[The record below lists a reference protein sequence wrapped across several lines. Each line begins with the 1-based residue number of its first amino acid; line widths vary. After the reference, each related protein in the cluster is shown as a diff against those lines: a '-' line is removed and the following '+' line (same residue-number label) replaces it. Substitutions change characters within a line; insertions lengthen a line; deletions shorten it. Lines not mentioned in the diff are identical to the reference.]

1 MAKTRTQA
9 APKKTAKKAPARK
22 KSAAKKAPAKK
33 TTRKKVA
40 KKSPARK
47 KVAAKKTTAKK
58 ASSKKVAKKKV
69 AKKKVAKKSP
79 AKKVTKKKVAK
90 KTTAKKTPPKK
101 KTTTKKK
108 VTKKVVKKVAAKPAP
123 PKKVVPVALEDMTIE
138 QRMEL
143 DWTEAKLRRVKSGL
157 SRKDLAEY
165 RAQLLEKRVEIVG
178 DVQGMERSRSAS
190 LEDISHMPLHM
201 ADVGTDTFEQE
212 FTLGLIESE
221 RRLLTEI
228 NGALH
233 RMQDKTYGV
242 CMASGTPIG
251 KARLEFKPWAKYCI
265 EVARLREK
273 RGL

>member
-1 MAKTRTQA
+1 LAKTRTK
-9 APKKTAKKAPARK
+9 APAKKTAKKAPARK
-22 KSAAKKAPAKK
+22 KTAAKKAPSKKKVAKKKAAKKSPARKKTAAKKAPAKK
-33 TTRKKVA
+33 KVTK
-40 KKSPARK
+40 KKSTK
-47 KVAAKKTTAKK
+47 KVAAKKVTKK
-58 ASSKKVAKKKV
+58 KTAKKKV
-69 AKKKVAKKSP
+69 AKKAG
-79 AKKVTKKKVAK
+79 T
-90 KTTAKKTPPKK
+90 KK
-101 KTTTKKK
+101 KTTKKTTKKK
-108 VTKKVVKKVAAKPAP
+108 AAAKPAP
-123 PKKVVPVALEDMTIE
+123 VKKPAPVALEDMTVE

-165 RAQLLEKRVEIVG
+165 RAMLLEKRVEIVG

-190 LEDISHMPLHM
+190 LEDIAHMPLHM

-228 NGALH
+228 NAALH
-233 RMQDKTYGV
+233 RMENKTYGV
-242 CMASGTPIG
+242 CLASGQPIG

>member
-1 MAKTRTQA
+1 MAKTRTK
-9 APKKTAKKAPARK
+9 APAKKTAKKAPARK
-22 KSAAKKAPAKK
+22 KTAAKKAPSKKKVAKKKAAKKSTARKKSAVKKTTKKKSSVKKVTKKKTTKKKVAKKAPAKK
-33 TTRKKVA
+33 AGT
-40 KKSPARK
+40 
-47 KVAAKKTTAKK
+47 
-58 ASSKKVAKKKV
+58 
-69 AKKKVAKKSP
+69 
-79 AKKVTKKKVAK
+79 
-90 KTTAKKTPPKK
+90 KK
-101 KTTTKKK
+101 KTTKKTTKNKA
-108 VTKKVVKKVAAKPAP
+108 AAKPAP
-123 PKKVVPVALEDMTIE
+123 AKKPAPVALEDMTVE

-143 DWTEAKLRRVKSGL
+143 DWTEPKLRRVKSGL

-165 RAQLLEKRVEIVG
+165 RAMLLEKRVEIVG

-190 LEDISHMPLHM
+190 LEDIAHMPLHM

-228 NGALH
+228 NAALH
-233 RMQDKTYGV
+233 RMENKTYGV
-242 CMASGTPIG
+242 CLASGQPIG